1 MGKVVLIYPKRDGRV
16 FGKVPGSPY
25 TLMRLASLVPDG
37 IPVEIW
43 DENREPIPYQK
54 LRAGDLVGI
63 TSMTNS
69 IDRAKEIGLRA
80 KEQGAAVAIGGVHAT
95 LSPEDVATWAD
106 IVNIGEAYR
115 TWPLIVHDHFSGGAK
130 PYYHD
135 EEWNSLDGVAP
146 LKDDIIKMVPENREY
161 WTPYLEITRGCPRN
175 CSFCTAIRVS
185 GQKMRLRPIPE
196 VVEEIQRRKIRRF
209 FLTDDNFGLNFRINP
224 DYTAELFKALAKLP
238 LTGWTAQAEQMVGK
252 YPDFLDMAR
261 EAHLDKFFIGFE
273 SVNPKNK
280 RNLGG
285 KARGVQDEYRQVIKT
300 CHDHGIG
307 VVGLFVF
314 GFDGDTL
321 ETFEET
327 WKFIRES
334 ELDSVSVTVLTPFPG
349 TPQRAELERE
359 GRLLDVP
366 WSYYDTA
373 HVTIVPKQMTVDE
386 LKQGYDWLCK
396 KVYSPHR
403 IAQRGL
409 RTLSRYP
416 LARRAKKVMVS
427 FGTDVGYWRTYR
439 FRYAS

>member
-1 MGKVVLIYPKRDGRV
+1 MSKVVLIYPKRDGRV

-25 TLMRLASLVPDG
+25 TLMRLASLVPDS
-37 IPVEIW
+37 IEVAIW
-43 DENREPIPYQK
+43 DENLDPIPFHK
-54 LRAGDLVGI
+54 LGPGDLVGI

-69 IDRAKEIGLRA
+69 IDRAKQIGLRA
-80 KEQGAAVAIGGVHAT
+80 KQQGAKVAIGGVHAT

-106 IVNIGEAYR
+106 IVNVGEAYR
-115 TWPLIVHDHFSGGAK
+115 TWPVIVHDHFTTGAK
-130 PYYHD
+130 PVYHD
-135 EEWNSLDGVAP
+135 EEWSSLDGVAP
-146 LKDDIIKMVPENREY
+146 LKDKIIDMVPETRQY
-161 WTPYLEITRGCPRN
+161 WTPYLEITRGCPRS

-185 GQKMRLRPIPE
+185 GQKMRLRPVDE
-196 VVEEIQRRKIRRF
+196 VVEEIGRRKISRF

-224 DYTAELFKALAKLP
+224 DYMVELFEALAKLP

-252 YPDFLDMAR
+252 YPEMLDLAR
-261 EAHLDKFFIGFE
+261 RAHLDKLFIGFE
-273 SVNPKNK
+273 SVNPANK

-285 KARGVQDEYRQVIKT
+285 KARGATDEYRQVIKN

-314 GFDGDTL
+314 GFDGDTMG
-321 ETFEET
+321 TFEDT

-349 TPQRAELERE
+349 TPQRTELEAE

-366 WSYYDTA
+366 WTYYDTS
-373 HVTIVPKQMTVDE
+373 HVTFVPKQMTVDE
-386 LKQGYDWLCK
+386 LKNGYNWLCN

-403 IAQRGL
+403 ILQRGV
-409 RTLSRYP
+409 RTMSRYP
-416 LARRAKKVMVS
+416 VARRAKKFMVS

-439 FRYAS
+439 FRYAT